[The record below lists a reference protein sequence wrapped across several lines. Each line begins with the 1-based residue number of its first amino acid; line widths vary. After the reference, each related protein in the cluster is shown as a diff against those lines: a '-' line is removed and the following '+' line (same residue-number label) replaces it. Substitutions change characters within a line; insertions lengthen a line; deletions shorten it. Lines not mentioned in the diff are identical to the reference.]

1 MNLFINPELSIPYRE
16 LQWRFSRSSGA
27 GGQNINKTDTKVE
40 LIFMIENSCVLND
53 YQKIKLRKNFGK
65 NLIND
70 SICIVSQEQRTQH
83 RNRQIALQRMAKR
96 INNALN
102 EIKIFRVRTIPTLSS
117 NLKRLEKKK
126 QRGEL
131 KKSRRYN
138 DKY

>member
-1 MNLFINPELSIPYRE
+1 MSTTISLSLLTIIISVITFWFIY
-16 LQWRFSRSSGA
+16 
-27 GGQNINKTDTKVE
+27 KTLKE
-40 LIFMIENSCVLND
+40 
-53 YQKIKLRKNFGK
+53 G
-65 NLIND
+65 
-70 SICIVSQEQRTQH
+70 
-83 RNRQIALQRMAKR
+83 
-96 INNALN
+96 NNALN